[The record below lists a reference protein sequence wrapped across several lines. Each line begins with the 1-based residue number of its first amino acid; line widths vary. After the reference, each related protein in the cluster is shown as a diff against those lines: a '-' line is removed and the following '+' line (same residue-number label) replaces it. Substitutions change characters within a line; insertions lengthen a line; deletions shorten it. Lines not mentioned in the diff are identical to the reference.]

1 MKIAVVS
8 KLWEPTTPEST
19 GGTGASVGYLC
30 HELKKMGHEVTLF
43 ASSDSTQ
50 EVKLVSVKDS
60 GSFRSQYSEVAEF
73 LNISQAFDKRRDFDV
88 IHCNNEHKS
97 LFFGAVSSTPSLHA
111 VRYGEFFSD
120 ELNVFERYR
129 HLNFVGISEAVK
141 KMLPE
146 LNWRGIVHNG
156 LDIDKFPYNGNK
168 EDYLLFLARLSSQK
182 GPDVAIRVAKKLGK
196 KLIIA
201 GKRADSDAA
210 YLAEKVDPY
219 IDGEQIRYV
228 GEVDFPTKINLYSK
242 AACLLHPINYIEAFG
257 MTLIESLACGTP
269 VIAFDKGAISE
280 VIETGKTGFVISSED
295 EMLESI
301 KNLAKIDPLLC
312 RQTVEER
319 FTVAKMAQGYEKL
332 YKEIK

>member
-1 MKIAVVS
+1 
-8 KLWEPTTPEST
+8 
-19 GGTGASVGYLC
+19 
-30 HELKKMGHEVTLF
+30 
-43 ASSDSTQ
+43 
-50 EVKLVSVKDS
+50 
-60 GSFRSQYSEVAEF
+60 
-73 LNISQAFDKRRDFDV
+73 
-88 IHCNNEHKS
+88 
-97 LFFGAVSSTPSLHA
+97 
-111 VRYGEFFSD
+111 
-120 ELNVFERYR
+120 
-129 HLNFVGISEAVK
+129 
-141 KMLPE
+141 
-146 LNWRGIVHNG
+146 
-156 LDIDKFPYNGNK
+156 
-168 EDYLLFLARLSSQK
+168 LFLARLSSQK